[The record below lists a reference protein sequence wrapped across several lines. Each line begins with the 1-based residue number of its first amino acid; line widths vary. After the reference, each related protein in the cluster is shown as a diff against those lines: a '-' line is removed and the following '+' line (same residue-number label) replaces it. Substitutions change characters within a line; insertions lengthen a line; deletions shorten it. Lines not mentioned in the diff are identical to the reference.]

1 MAEVTPL
8 HALHYDLNAI
18 GSLSDVIA
26 PPYDGVSESKRAE
39 LLGRSPF
46 NVVEIDLP
54 ESAGGDPYEHAAGT
68 LEEWILSGIL
78 HQDRE
83 SSIWVLTQEYKGP
96 DGSLHSRN
104 AILARSR
111 VEDYGPGRIRPHER
125 TQPGPKQD
133 RLDLTRATRFNL
145 SPIFSLTTRD
155 AWTAVGPAI
164 EGQEPWA
171 EVLGDD
177 GTLNRIW
184 KITDS
189 EVHRAVSWELN
200 DAELLIADGHH
211 RYETARTYR
220 DEIGGEGAHCYTLM
234 ALTGLADPGLTVFP
248 IHRLLTGLEDPDLVD
263 RLNRGI
269 EEAFET
275 LAEGEIDPAGLEWT
289 GCFGLIEADGTRR
302 LLRLRDPSTLDGL
315 MEGRSSAY
323 RELDAAI
330 LEKVIF
336 SGVLGLSEADVE
348 AKKGLGYAK
357 SIDEAVSEVESGQS
371 QAAFILRATPIDQ
384 VRAVAEA
391 GESMPPKSTY
401 FFPKLPTGVVF
412 NPLS

>member
-1 MAEVTPL
+1 MADLAPL
-8 HALHYDLNAI
+8 HALHYDQRAI

-26 PPYDGVSESKRAE
+26 PPYDGVSSAKRSE
-39 LLGRSPF
+39 LLARSPF

-54 ESAGGDPYEHAAGT
+54 ESSGGDPYEHAAGT

-78 HQDRE
+78 RQDRE
-83 SSIWVLTQEYKGP
+83 PSIWALTQEFNGP
-96 DGSLHSRN
+96 DGSLRVRN
-104 AILARSR
+104 AILARTR

-155 AWTAVGPAI
+155 AWPRLTPAI
-164 EGQEPWA
+164 EGRDPWA

-184 KITDS
+184 KVTDP
-189 EVHRAVSWELN
+189 EVHRDVSQELSA
-200 DAELLIADGHH
+200 AELLIADGHH

-220 DEIGGEGAHCYTLM
+220 DEVGGEGAHCYTLM
-234 ALTGLADPGLTVFP
+234 ALTGLDDPGLAVFP
-248 IHRLLTGLEDPDLVD
+248 IHRLISGLNDPDLVD
-263 RLNRGI
+263 RLKRGVD
-269 EEAFET
+269 EAFET
-275 LAEGEIDPAGLEWT
+275 VAEGEVDPAGLEGT
-289 GCFGLIEADGTRR
+289 GCFGLVEADGTRR
-302 LLRLRDPSTLDGL
+302 LLRLREPSALDNL
-315 MEGRSSAY
+315 MEGRSAAF

-330 LEKVIF
+330 LEKVVF
-336 SGVLGLSEADVE
+336 GGVLGLTEADVE

-357 SIDEAVSEVESGQS
+357 SIEEASAEVESGEC
-371 QAAFILRATPIDQ
+371 QAAFILRATPVDQ
-384 VRAVAEA
+384 VRGVAEA
-391 GESMPPKSTY
+391 GETMPPKSTY